1 MFKNALTIPTGAGP
15 AAHLFLLMVAKLTM
29 DMPKNDQDL
38 VDIFIKFAKN
48 NQVSYKTVQ
57 GKQVWQF
64 LPGVEIAIK
73 GDIESDN
80 IGVSSITINN
90 KKVTV
95 SNFNDFIVMLM
106 KSLLSEKVFQVWDT
120 LSSRLQILSFQKMF
134 K

>member
-73 GDIESDN
+73 GDIEFDN